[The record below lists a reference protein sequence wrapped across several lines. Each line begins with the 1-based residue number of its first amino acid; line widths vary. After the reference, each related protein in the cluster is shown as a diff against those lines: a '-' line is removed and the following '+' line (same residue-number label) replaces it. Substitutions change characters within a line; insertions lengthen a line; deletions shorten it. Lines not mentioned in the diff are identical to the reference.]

1 MTMKPRQQR
10 YRDCCGVHQEQIYIT
25 NRFPK
30 LKKKPKMK
38 VTCQVNVLQQGKR
51 HAGIA
56 SGSLYY

>member
-30 LKKKPKMK
+30 LKKKPKME
-38 VTCQVNVLQQGKR
+38 VT
-51 HAGIA
+51 
-56 SGSLYY
+56 

>member
-10 YRDCCGVHQEQIYIT
+10 YTYFCGVHQEQIYIT

-38 VTCQVNVLQQGKR
+38 VT
-51 HAGIA
+51 
-56 SGSLYY
+56 